1 MPLKTNSANWIEK
14 STLSKAATT
23 GQGRG
28 VAVKFSATSGGGT
41 RATVRFPQGHTLDSA
56 ASGSVDPKTAVIA
69 PKKIDPRAKTTYG
82 HTFTKAGYSPATS
95 IQDVMPVV
103 VPGAREGWQRRLHRA
118 HRGRTR
124 DRPSP

>member
-1 MPLKTNSANWIEK
+1 MKLGCVIVRQCPFVTGGNQGSPVLEGTADFNVKYQMPLKTNSANWIEK
-14 STLSKAATT
+14 STISKAATT

-82 HTFTKAGYSPATS
+82 HTFTKAG
-95 IQDVMPVV
+95 
-103 VPGAREGWQRRLHRA
+103 
-118 HRGRTR
+118 
-124 DRPSP
+124 